1 MITKVSITSLTTG
14 AIMFTKTYQVDEK
27 HIDFQG
33 VVDGLYYPFYMEW
46 TRHAFMKEHLGVDL
60 EEEFTAGRI
69 HMLLEYTLRFK
80 KSLKKG
86 DEMQVT
92 CKLAAN
98 EKRNRV
104 NFIQQILV
112 DNVVYAEA
120 VFTGTCLENGRPA
133 IPEFLR
139 SAIPDNPS

>member
-1 MITKVSITSLTTG
+1 MPTKVGLPSLTSGHT
-14 AIMFTKTYQVDEK
+14 MFSNTYQVDEK

-60 EEEFTAGRI
+60 EAEFAEGRI

-92 CKLAAN
+92 CALAAN

-104 NFIQQILV
+104 NFVQQILV

-120 VFTGTCLENGRPA
+120 VFTGTCLEKGRPV
-133 IPEFLR
+133 IPAFLR
-139 SAIPDNPS
+139 SAIHDAVN